1 MRMAP
6 SVAWAPPSLTLPRKG
21 GGDEIAGSTSLSL
34 IPSAL
39 SLTLSALSLI
49 PSPLRGEG
57 KGGGGAA
64 SRPLDFETRIRT

>member
-34 IPSAL
+34 MP
-39 SLTLSALSLI
+39 SALSLI

>member
-1 MRMAP
+1 
-6 SVAWAPPSLTLPRKG
+6 VTWAPPSLTLPRKG

-57 KGGGGAA
+57 EGGGGAA
-64 SRPLDFETRIRT
+64 TKLLAVETRTLT